1 MPVVWGTDSY
11 TMMIRFGDLK
21 RLIKEELVDKVRLP
35 RGPNSRDDA
44 DDRSLDDPMEDRE
57 NVENMSWNAKG

>member
-1 MPVVWGTDSY
+1 ML
-11 TMMIRFGDLK
+11 IRVSDLK

-44 DDRSLDDPMEDRE
+44 DDRALDDPLSDRD
-57 NVENMSWNAKG
+57 NVEDTSWNAKG